1 MRHRKLSGRHT
12 EVMRR
17 MSSSML
23 LSVFSL
29 FLLTLYLIFSLSSLR
44 NSCFLLLLFCPS
56 ACCCADGSP
65 EHIHVS
71 SKNISSLRLFTRRS
85 VSALPV
91 SPSRPPVITIV
102 TYGSATPSP
111 FTKRVFL
118 SEFEQQ
124 SLLFFSD
131 VYLCKDLC
139 KCSFGGALCLHN
151 CSAPLLLPAPSI
163 PTLRLTRRTC
173 EPARYQT
180 RNSRSRWIN
189 MTERKFKLC
198 GHCTPETA
206 HCSGTLMRPQRLLAA
221 LCNQH

>member
-124 SLLFFSD
+124 SLLFVSICVRIYANAHLVGLFAYIIARLHSCYLLHLSRPSD
-131 VYLCKDLC
+131 
-139 KCSFGGALCLHN
+139 
-151 CSAPLLLPAPSI
+151 
-163 PTLRLTRRTC
+163 
-173 EPARYQT
+173 
-180 RNSRSRWIN
+180 
-189 MTERKFKLC
+189 
-198 GHCTPETA
+198 
-206 HCSGTLMRPQRLLAA
+206 
-221 LCNQH
+221 